1 MTCLQAKKALYGFKQ
16 AGHPWQKKTLI
27 AVMMNDLDLNHSAV
41 NHLVYFRHSGDE
53 HTIIVV
59 ATDNMAV
66 TLK

>member
-1 MTCLQAKKALYGFKQ
+1 MA
-16 AGHPWQKKTLI
+16 KKTLI

-41 NHLVYFRHSGDE
+41 NHMVYFRHSGDE

-66 TLK
+66 TLKWLSDVIKFKSEIKQ

>member
-1 MTCLQAKKALYGFKQ
+1 MA
-16 AGHPWQKKTLI
+16 KKTLI